1 MGDRK
6 MKDRM
11 AELKE
16 TADWLELLAQS
27 GIVPE
32 SRLIELFRE
41 ANELTAI
48 LVTCVKNAKADQNDR

>member
-1 MGDRK
+1 